1 MIRINMRSR
10 ADTIKGQ
17 GVLSAYEEQVSLV
30 SGELAG
36 RFQVSEN
43 QSGRYDICLL
53 YTSYSVTRPSV
64 AASIVCDTTKPKE
77 RECEDASLIIYYAE
91 RDEDIWDIA
100 KRYNTSLAAVMS
112 ENSLEGGRLCEKR
125 MLLIPVV

>member
-1 MIRINMRSR
+1 MR
-10 ADTIKGQ
+10 
-17 GVLSAYEEQVSLV
+17 
-30 SGELAG
+30 
-36 RFQVSEN
+36 
-43 QSGRYDICLL
+43 
-53 YTSYSVTRPSV
+53 
-64 AASIVCDTTKPKE
+64 
-77 RECEDASLIIYYAE
+77 DASLIIYYAE